1 MSLLTFYKNWL
12 PPYAS
17 ICPIDIHPSYR
28 HCFNMSS
35 DTLPLCA
42 CEATVS
48 QSHSRSSNFLKGLVR
63 RPRVKSLSPTRPEN
77 IGSALD
83 AFHNP
88 GPKGQACTVCA
99 KCSARPHSWDSST
112 QWKRRGQTPGMD
124 DYLTLAQ
131 LEECLDRQSSY
142 IDFIELPQQ
151 VTQYSFKEI
160 AEALPIAK
168 HPTDTQPTQ
177 TYQEESRP
185 SIQLSHLANQ
195 TNAAVIDGV
204 THPAFRESASRPIP
218 SIVVDKKLP
227 PIEAQF
233 GCDRL
238 AVPVPSTNWT
248 YGK

>member
-1 MSLLTFYKNWL
+1 
-12 PPYAS
+12 
-17 ICPIDIHPSYR
+17 
-28 HCFNMSS
+28 MSS

-42 CEATVS
+42 CEAAVS

-63 RPRVKSLSPTRPEN
+63 RPRGKSQSLSPTRPEK

-83 AFHNP
+83 AFHK
-88 GPKGQACTVCA
+88 GPNGQACTVCA
-99 KCSARPHSWDSST
+99 KCSPRPHSWDTST

-142 IDFIELPQQ
+142 LGCIELPQQ
-151 VTQYSFKEI
+151 VTQYSFKET
-160 AEALPIAK
+160 AEVLSIAK
-168 HPTDTQPTQ
+168 HSTDARPTQ
-177 TYQEESRP
+177 TNHEGPTPRVR
-185 SIQLSHLANQ
+185 LSHLANQ
-195 TNAAVIDGV
+195 ANSAVIDGV

-218 SIVVDKKLP
+218 SVVVNKELP
-227 PIEAQF
+227 PIETQF

-248 YGK
+248 YGR